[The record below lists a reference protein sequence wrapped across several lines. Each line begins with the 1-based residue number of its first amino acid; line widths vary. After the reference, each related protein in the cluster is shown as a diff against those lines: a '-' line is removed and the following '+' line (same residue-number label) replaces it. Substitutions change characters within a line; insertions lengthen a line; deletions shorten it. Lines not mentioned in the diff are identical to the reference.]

1 MATRWRS
8 LEWRSKL
15 EGIVNF
21 VSLWMLWE
29 DSGAFLNLV
38 TLSSQTP
45 FFINKHFNLN
55 LNLNKAKSLSYN
67 NGYVQYTD
75 YDDDTG
81 SCWKELRT
89 VVCNSDHTA
98 TEISRLKI
106 PFYRVNVISLCNGIF
121 CLECYD
127 NRHVNT
133 ILHLWNPSIRKFKM
147 LSVPYNNYHYAY
159 SFTLGLAYHSQNND
173 YKILRIVSYVEVF
186 GVKLPPAEAE
196 VYTLSTDSWRRSVIS
211 FESDSEPNV
220 GSIFQTHAELVVFKG
235 SLAMIVFVESEFGLI
250 DRYHLWV
257 MSEYGVVESWTKIIV
272 QVAGVDNFFGCTD
285 CGELLFNIGAEV
297 ISYDPESLNKNKLG
311 IFIGLDTWLGCTT
324 DLLESLV
331 LLDQNDEAEI
341 EVIEPDSP
349 LSLKENPREA
359 NPSLDACPFRLKYP
373 SLPSWEV

>member
-1 MATRWRS
+1 
-8 LEWRSKL
+8 
-15 EGIVNF
+15 
-21 VSLWMLWE
+21 
-29 DSGAFLNLV
+29 
-38 TLSSQTP
+38 
-45 FFINKHFNLN
+45 
-55 LNLNKAKSLSYN
+55 
-67 NGYVQYTD
+67 VQYTD

-220 GSIFQTHAELVVFKG
+220 GSIFQTHAEVCLFFNGALHCVASTQECNFILSFNVNDETFQK
-235 SLAMIVFVESEFGLI
+235 
-250 DRYHLWV
+250 D
-257 MSEYGVVESWTKIIV
+257 IIV
-272 QVAGVDNFFGCTD
+272 
-285 CGELLFNIGAEV
+285 
-297 ISYDPESLNKNKLG
+297 
-311 IFIGLDTWLGCTT
+311 
-324 DLLESLV
+324 
-331 LLDQNDEAEI
+331 
-341 EVIEPDSP
+341 
-349 LSLKENPREA
+349 
-359 NPSLDACPFRLKYP
+359 
-373 SLPSWEV
+373 